1 VTVDGI
7 DRALAGGDGCM
18 STPPSPAG
26 GTRPPTGSVEA
37 QFLPLLDQLDLE
49 PLQREFL
56 RRRWL
61 DQVGWLEKRAASSQR
76 WYNRLRLITIVGG
89 VIIPALVGL
98 NISGDASERIQWTV
112 FGLGLVVALAAAI
125 EGFFHFSDRW
135 PHYRRTA
142 ELLKSEGWQFF
153 QLSGPYASSG
163 SHTGAYPLFA
173 AQVEALIQRDV
184 DVYFTAVVAEQDQ
197 QQANQTGKQPTAV
210 PSADRRSDPMASPS
224 ASPPTASAESDQTG
238 IAHSPGGAP

>member
-1 VTVDGI
+1 MEAPGDVDTSNPARQEG
-7 DRALAGGDGCM
+7 RLV
-18 STPPSPAG
+18 STAPSPASG
-26 GTRPPTGSVEA
+26 RRPPTKSVEE
-37 QFLPLLDQLDLE
+37 QLLPLVDQLDLQ

-61 DQVGWLEKRAASSQR
+61 DQVAWLENRAASSQR

-89 VIIPALVGL
+89 VMIPALVGL
-98 NISGDASERIQWTV
+98 NISGEASERIRWTV

-153 QLSGPYASSG
+153 QLSGPYAG
-163 SHTGAYPLFA
+163 AGGHAGAYPLFA
-173 AQVEALIQRDV
+173 AQVEVLIQGDV
-184 DVYFTAVVAEQDQ
+184 DVYFTAVVAERNQ
-197 QQANQTGKQPTAV
+197 QQDNPTGKQPRAA
-210 PSADRRSDPMASPS
+210 PSADRRLDPVANPS
-224 ASPPTASAESDQTG
+224 ASAEADQTG
-238 IAHSPGGAP
+238 IANEPGRAT

>member
-1 VTVDGI
+1 
-7 DRALAGGDGCM
+7 M
-18 STPPSPAG
+18 STPPSPDG
-26 GTRPPTGSVEA
+26 GRRPATTGSVEA
-37 QFLPLLDQLDLE
+37 QFLPLVDQLDLQ

-61 DQVGWLEKRAASSQR
+61 DQVSWLENRAASSQR

-98 NISGDASERIQWTV
+98 NVSGAVSERIRWTV

-163 SHTGAYPLFA
+163 SHASAYPLFA
-173 AQVEALIQRDV
+173 AQVEAFIQRDV
-184 DVYFTAVVAEQDQ
+184 DVYFTAVVAELNQ
-197 QQANQTGKQPTAV
+197 QQDNQTGEQPGAES
-210 PSADRRSDPMASPS
+210 SAASRLGPVADPS
-224 ASPPTASAESDQTG
+224 ASPPTASPEGDRTG
-238 IAHSPGGAP
+238 IANEPGGTR

>member
-1 VTVDGI
+1 
-7 DRALAGGDGCM
+7 M
-18 STPPSPAG
+18 
-26 GTRPPTGSVEA
+26 
-37 QFLPLLDQLDLE
+37 DQLDLQ
-49 PLQREFL
+49 PLQKEFL

-61 DQVGWLEKRAASSQR
+61 DQFGWLEHRATNSQR

-98 NISGDASERIQWTV
+98 NVSGPSSERIRWTV

-153 QLSGPYASSG
+153 QLSGPYAASG
-163 SHTGAYPLFA
+163 SHAGAYPLFA
-173 AQVEALIQRDV
+173 AQVEVLIQRDV
-184 DVYFTAVVAEQDQ
+184 DVYFTAVVAERNEQ
-197 QQANQTGKQPTAV
+197 QGKQTDEEARGVRLASSRSASRSAPPTDRSTSPQTAS
-210 PSADRRSDPMASPS
+210 PEADR
-224 ASPPTASAESDQTG
+224 TG
-238 IAHSPGGAP
+238 IANEPGGTT

>member
-1 VTVDGI
+1 
-7 DRALAGGDGCM
+7 M
-18 STPPSPAG
+18 STPASPDG
-26 GTRPPTGSVEA
+26 GRRPATTGSVEA
-37 QFLPLLDQLDLE
+37 QFVPLVDQLELQ

-61 DQVGWLEKRAASSQR
+61 DQVAWLENRAAGSQR
-76 WYNRLRLITIVGG
+76 WHNRLRLTTIVGG

-98 NISGDASERIQWTV
+98 NISGEASERIRWTV
-112 FGLGLVVALAAAI
+112 FGLGLIVALAAAI

-153 QLSGPYASSG
+153 QLSGPYAGAG
-163 SHTGAYPLFA
+163 SHAGAYPLFA

-184 DVYFTAVVAEQDQ
+184 DVYFTAVVAEQTQ
-197 QQANQTGKQPTAV
+197 QQDNQTGEQPTAA
-210 PSADRRSDPMASPS
+210 PSADRRSDPVADPS
-224 ASPPTASAESDQTG
+224 ASPPTASAEADRTG
-238 IAHSPGGAP
+238 ITQRPGGPT